1 MKFNE
6 LQTLALRKL
15 QVKILPQKL
24 KNLTPKAT
32 NPTPNQLHLYTV
44 PRLRVGRS
52 DLLLILPGQ
61 QEITSRDEQCNGV
74 RNLCFLLI
82 IFVKQKILSIIY
94 WNIFKQQYYNITVI
108 LISV

>member
-15 QVKILPQKL
+15 QVKNLTPKL

-44 PRLRVGRS
+44 PSLRVGRS
-52 DLLLILPGQ
+52 ALRNRCDSHNKNLKMIVLHVFTCFNSGFIIQDGNFF
-61 QEITSRDEQCNGV
+61 EQ
-74 RNLCFLLI
+74 
-82 IFVKQKILSIIY
+82 
-94 WNIFKQQYYNITVI
+94 
-108 LISV
+108 

>member
-15 QVKILPQKL
+15 QVKNLTQKL

-52 DLLLILPGQ
+52 GLVLYMCL
-61 QEITSRDEQCNGV
+61 
-74 RNLCFLLI
+74 
-82 IFVKQKILSIIY
+82 KYKM
-94 WNIFKQQYYNITVI
+94 
-108 LISV
+108 